1 MGIAVDYYDRTVRGR
16 AGIPRVTRHHPI
28 RYRYGICDINGIS
41 VWDMGCRYGIWD
53 VLQGTTLVIPWQTG
67 DAEAEAAVWGE
78 AGNRDAPPFGDHPNL
93 KISFRA
99 GKVGIACIFPLAE

>member
-1 MGIAVDYYDRTVRGR
+1 M
-16 AGIPRVTRHHPI
+16 
-28 RYRYGICDINGIS
+28 
-41 VWDMGCRYGIWD
+41 
-53 VLQGTTLVIPWQTG
+53 PWQTG